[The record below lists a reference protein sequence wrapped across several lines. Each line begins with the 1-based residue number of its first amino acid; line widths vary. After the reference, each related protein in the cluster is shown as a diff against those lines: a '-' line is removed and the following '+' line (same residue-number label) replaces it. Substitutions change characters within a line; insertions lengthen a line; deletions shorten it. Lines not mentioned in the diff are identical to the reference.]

1 MQSCLHI
8 IINLIKH
15 KHIRL
20 EKMKCL
26 NFHFSH
32 LFCATANIIL
42 RLLCLPRNVI
52 CDDQK
57 QEMRFSQSFWM
68 TISETTR
75 NWKIFQIPWLLKT
88 KVHTITHVQATHA
101 DSSYHLFRCG
111 KVVFIHLKIL
121 PLKTITSKFVV
132 FIFKK
137 CIILFWWSSF
147 LSLFKSP

>member
-1 MQSCLHI
+1 MFI
-8 IINLIKH
+8 YPNRFNLTHAYKARKNKTFGLSFLI
-15 KHIRL
+15 
-20 EKMKCL
+20 
-26 NFHFSH
+26 

-42 RLLCLPRNVI
+42 HLLFSTKCSLRWPESR
-52 CDDQK
+52 
-57 QEMRFSQSFWM
+57 MRFSQVFWM
-68 TISETTR
+68 NISETTR

>member
-1 MQSCLHI
+1 MYCCLYI
-8 IINLIKH
+8 LIDLIKH
-15 KHIRL
+15 THIRL
-20 EKMKCL
+20 EKIKRL
-26 NFHFSH
+26 DFHF
-32 LFCATANIIL
+32 LFCFVQPQIL
-42 RLLCLPRNVI
+42 FYIYCFPQNAFYG
-52 CDDQK
+52 DQK
-57 QEMRFSQSFWM
+57 HKIRFSQSFWM
-68 TISETTR
+68 NISETIR

-88 KVHTITHVQATHA
+88 KVHTITRVQATHA

-147 LSLFKSP
+147 LSLFKSA